1 MAKYRWALVTIWN
14 AYGVIIM
21 ESVIKADGYLKIISN
36 SQYQS
41 QKILE
46 SLKVFLK
53 DILIKKATINK
64 IDYSKE
70 DESIL
75 IAYVSGDSSTSFT
88 DFVNLILG
96 IQNIPLNGDEERD
109 AFEDLIVPEYTIQV
123 KVLEVF
129 AGILQTYI
137 DIVLHHQA
145 YTPLDSI
152 RIVMDNAYSVTE
164 KEEH

>member
-1 MAKYRWALVTIWN
+1 
-14 AYGVIIM
+14 M
-21 ESVIKADGYLKIISN
+21 ESVIEADGYLKIISN
-36 SQYQS
+36 SQYDS

-75 IAYVSGDSSTSFT
+75 IAYISGDSNTSFT
-88 DFVNLILG
+88 NFINLILD
-96 IQNIPLNGDEERD
+96 IQDIPLNGDEEED
-109 AFEDLIVPEYTIQV
+109 AFENLIVPEYTIQV
-123 KVLEVF
+123 KVLELF
-129 AGILQTYI
+129 AGIFQTNI
-137 DIVLHHQA
+137 DVVLHHQA

-152 RIVMDNAYSVTE
+152 RVVADNTHSVTTRRNIE
-164 KEEH
+164 D